1 MKTNLEVVKDL
12 YLFIKKND
20 LESIRPIFHKNIKWN
35 QMKGF
40 PNGGQYVGADEIFQ
54 NVFNT
59 LKKDWSGWNS
69 QIEDYIVTD
78 EKILVTGHYEGTFK
92 ASGIHMEAEFIHKYT
107 VQDGIVTKFNEYTDT
122 SLIANAMRVNAKK
135 KQVNNPTH
143 GVTLSGMLE
152 YLVTEYGWE
161 ELGKRIKINCFRSN
175 PSIKSSLR
183 FLRRTNW
190 AREEVEFLYMKSI
203 KN

>member
-1 MKTNLEVVKDL
+1 MKTNLEIVKDL
-12 YLFIKKND
+12 YIFIKNND
-20 LESIRPIFHKNIKWN
+20 FESIRPIFHNNIKWN

-54 NVFNT
+54 NVFNNF
-59 LKKDWSGWNS
+59 KKNWSGWHS
-69 QIEDYIVTD
+69 QIEDYIETD
-78 EKILVTGHYEGTFK
+78 EIILVTGHYEGTFK
-92 ASGIHMEAEFIHKYT
+92 ASGIHMEAEFIHKYK
-107 VQDGIVTKFNEYTDT
+107 VQVGIITKFNEYTDT
-122 SLIANAMRVNAKK
+122 SLIANAMRVIAKK
-135 KQVNNPTH
+135 KQVNNPMH
-143 GVTLSGMLE
+143 GVTLIGMLE

-183 FLRRTNW
+183 FLRRTSW

>member
-69 QIEDYIVTD
+69 QIEDYIETD
-78 EKILVTGHYEGTFK
+78 EIILVTGHYEGTFK

-143 GVTLSGMLE
+143 GVTLSGMVE

-190 AREEVEFLYMKSI
+190 AREEVEFLYMKST